1 MGRRGDPDRSCP
13 ESSHD
18 ADRARTA
25 ATNSLLQQRL
35 ELRIVAQRIPQRIEL
50 QLGHGGAA
58 GNGQSCL
65 QAFDGSVWITAPH
78 QHLRQPEFRGRAQVR
93 VVSKQFERES
103 GPDGAI
109 CVGSPETV
117 ALKIASTSQRLGLSR
132 FNMKYSNGTLP
143 HDKLL
148 RSIELFGTKVAPRVR
163 ELMQQHV
170 AESRSADR

>member
-1 MGRRGDPDRSCP
+1 MTRIGAERGWPPAS
-13 ESSHD
+13 
-18 ADRARTA
+18 RA
-25 ATNSLLQQRL
+25 
-35 ELRIVAQRIPQRIEL
+35 
-50 QLGHGGAA
+50 
-58 GNGQSCL
+58 
-65 QAFDGSVWITAPH
+65 
-78 QHLRQPEFRGRAQVR
+78 
-93 VVSKQFERES
+93 QFERES

-117 ALKIASTSQRLGLSR
+117 ALKIASTSRRLGLSR

-163 ELMQQHV
+163 ELMQQQV